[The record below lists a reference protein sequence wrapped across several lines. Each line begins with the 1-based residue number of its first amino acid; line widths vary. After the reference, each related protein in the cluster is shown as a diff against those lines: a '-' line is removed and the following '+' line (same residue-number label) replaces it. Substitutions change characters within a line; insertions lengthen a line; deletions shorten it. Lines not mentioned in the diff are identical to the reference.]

1 MTNPHDPTDWRNI
14 NLVALSPR
22 GREIAR
28 RIAATLKGRKTDA

>member
-1 MTNPHDPTDWRNI
+1 MTNPNDPTNWQNV

-28 RIAATLKGRKTDA
+28 RIAAAMNGKEKA